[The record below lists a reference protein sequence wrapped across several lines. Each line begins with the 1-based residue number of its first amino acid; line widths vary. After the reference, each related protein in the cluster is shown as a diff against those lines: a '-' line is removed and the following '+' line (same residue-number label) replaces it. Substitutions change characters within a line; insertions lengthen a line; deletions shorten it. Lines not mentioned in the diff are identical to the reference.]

1 MARAKNKPLTVK
13 AYITINGVK
22 ELWYEIG
29 EDGTV
34 NWFLPQDRSEA
45 LKQAMLRRCSQEY
58 SLYLG
63 NHPESSLWQ
72 KENAVK
78 AAS

>member
-1 MARAKNKPLTVK
+1 MARAKNKPLTAK
-13 AYITINGVK
+13 AYITIDGSQ

-63 NHPESSLWQ
+63 NHPESELWQ